1 MYRENA
7 IILHESSTKK
17 KYPIGGEPSPFSLKC
32 WLFGHV
38 PDITNVKHFLIIPS
52 KPEGAQA
59 DSPVFALGCLAHC
72 KYCLKSDVFA
82 PFLFKGWHS
91 EVQMIATSFQ
101 EEINGGDKDY
111 LFLAANHEKITIS
124 VHPSLWL
131 RDCESFPSRKWNP
144 IKYPLLKGHRFG
156 YWFSDKKTSFGN
168 NETRFPQNIQWT
180 EITRKDLAS
189 LFKPKRLW
197 GKSHKWVEMYDAET
211 QESFLFCM
219 NSFKTKDIYKFK
231 AANQQVMS
239 QQSLLP
245 YSG

>member
-38 PDITNVKHFLIIPS
+38 PDLTSPKHFLIIPS
-52 KPEGAQA
+52 KPEGIQA
-59 DSPVFALGCLAHC
+59 DSPVFALGCLANC

-91 EVQMIATSFQ
+91 EVQMVSIDFQ
-101 EEINGGDKDY
+101 EEFYSKNEDY
-111 LFLAANHEKITIS
+111 LFLAANPEKITIS
-124 VHPSLWL
+124 AYRNWL

-144 IKYPLLKGHRFG
+144 IKYPILKGSRFG
-156 YWFSDKKTSFGN
+156 YWFSDKKISFGN
-168 NETRFPQNIQWT
+168 NQTYYPQNIQWT
-180 EITRKDLAS
+180 EVTRKDLAS
-189 LFKPKRLW
+189 LFKPRRLW
-197 GKSHKWVEMYDAET
+197 GNPHKWVEMFDTEK
-211 QESFLFCM
+211 QKSFLFCM
-219 NSFKTKDIYKFK
+219 NSFKTKEVYELK
-231 AANQQVMS
+231 AANQQVMERR
-239 QQSLLP
+239 SLLP